1 MGMFSTFWVD
11 FHLAREEYKKKYK
24 ATTNVKEKKLNKTIL
39 WEVGCFI
46 R

>member
-1 MGMFSTFWVD
+1 VD
-11 FHLAREEYKKKYK
+11 VHLAREEYKQKCK
-24 ATTNVKEKKLNKTIL
+24 AITDVKEKKFNETVL

>member
-1 MGMFSTFWVD
+1 VD
-11 FHLAREEYKKKYK
+11 VHLAREEYKQKWK
-24 ATTNVKEKKLNKTIL
+24 AITDVKEKKLNETIL